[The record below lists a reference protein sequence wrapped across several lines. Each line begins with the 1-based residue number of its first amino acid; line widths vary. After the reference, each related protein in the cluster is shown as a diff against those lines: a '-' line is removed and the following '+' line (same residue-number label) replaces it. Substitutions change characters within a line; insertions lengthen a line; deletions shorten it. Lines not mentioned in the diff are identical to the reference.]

1 MYNLSKAQYESII
14 NQVKLELKTI
24 LREEQDMMIL
34 KEYQM
39 YDFFYGHQLNEG
51 LSPQSK
57 KDLRELQNVLGS
69 LGKVCARLMYRLIKW
84 GAKKSV
90 KLCVKAAQAAY
101 RAGKE
106 NSEICKN
113 FLYALL
119 FFCIGYG
126 GNTVKEWYNN
136 KPIIEG
142 TTIEQRTINGVDSLV
157 VYEDGSDVVT
167 VVQQP
172 NKEEAPVVKKGKKK
186 TDGVKANVKHDTPIW
201 MLSEGETKITNYSIS
216 NNMVEAIA
224 DTETFVDHLYD
235 TKDRNHKLTLK
246 DLKDPKRDI
255 TIGYGRCLKTYNERK
270 AYFGKTITKA
280 EAMRMFKEDLRE
292 CEIVVNN
299 ALKRLPYYNKVNFS
313 QNFYDVLC
321 SIVFNAGSGNIFG
334 TPKKNMSEFWRRI
347 NNIRFGNNGKYIKA
361 DIDYAFAKIN
371 TQNTGSKN
379 QGGLKKRRRNEYLIA
394 TAPDGT
400 LKKSDYNLLKK

>member
-14 NQVKLELKTI
+14 NQVNLELKTI

-51 LSPQSK
+51 LSTQSK
-57 KDLRELQNVLGS
+57 KDLKELQNILGN

-106 NSEICKN
+106 NPEICKN

-126 GNTVKEWYNN
+126 GNTIKEWYNN

-186 TDGVKANVKHDTPIW
+186 TDDVKANVKHDTPIW
-201 MLSEGETKITNYSIS
+201 MLSDGETKITNHSIS
-216 NNMVEAIA
+216 NNMAEAIA

-235 TKDRNHKLTLK
+235 TKDRNHKLTLQ

-334 TPKKNMSEFWRRI
+334 TPKKNIS
-347 NNIRFGNNGKYIKA
+347 
-361 DIDYAFAKIN
+361 
-371 TQNTGSKN
+371 
-379 QGGLKKRRRNEYLIA
+379 
-394 TAPDGT
+394 
-400 LKKSDYNLLKK
+400 

>member
-14 NQVKLELKTI
+14 NQVNLELKTI

-39 YDFFYGHQLNEG
+39 YDFFYGHQLNEA

-57 KDLRELQNVLGS
+57 KDLRELQNILGS

-142 TTIEQRTINGVDSLV
+142 TTIGQRTINGVDSLV

-172 NKEEAPVVKKGKKK
+172 NKEEAPVVKKGKK
-186 TDGVKANVKHDTPIW
+186 NVKHDTPIW
-201 MLSEGETKITNYSIS
+201 MLSDGETKITNYSIS

-235 TKDRNHKLTLK
+235 TKDRNHKLTLQ

-299 ALKRLPYYNKVNFS
+299 ALKKLPYYNKVNFS